1 MPLTISRPLLL
12 SLLFLLNPE
21 AFSYY
26 SICICST
33 GFYIAP
39 FIAEKRFR
47 LLAILMTSKFRLM
60 GTNTCVIFMGEWTG
74 KIEVRFRLRYTHSD
88 GRASYH
94 IRHGDGQHTV
104 WFFEHFWAFPEYL
117 TRPVGV
123 LAIRLDGGQ
132 QTKMNNNNLHHI
144 VGSLAL
150 VKVYR
155 SASPIFLER

>member
-94 IRHGDGQHTV
+94 IRHGDGQHTPFNNSG
-104 WFFEHFWAFPEYL
+104 WNIFGHFQSIWHAP
-117 TRPVGV
+117 
-123 LAIRLDGGQ
+123 
-132 QTKMNNNNLHHI
+132 
-144 VGSLAL
+144 L
-150 VKVYR
+150 VFWRFGWTEDNKR
-155 SASPIFLER
+155 KWIIITCIT